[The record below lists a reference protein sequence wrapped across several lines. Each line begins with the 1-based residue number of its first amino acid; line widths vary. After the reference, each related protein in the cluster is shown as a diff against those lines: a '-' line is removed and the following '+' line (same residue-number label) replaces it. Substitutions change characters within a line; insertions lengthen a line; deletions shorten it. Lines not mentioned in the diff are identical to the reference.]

1 MRIAQQERLP
11 TGITKRVSGAPGREN
26 FAGKARRWS
35 KCWNKKVWNLRPTL
49 GDPCAHLKYQTVVS
63 FSPNEASL
71 MRFAYRVN
79 RRAGLITQP
88 LSMDEGDQND
98 DNALPYKKPRV
109 MSIGH
114 RQIMR
119 LHCCP

>member
-1 MRIAQQERLP
+1 MLEQ
-11 TGITKRVSGAPGREN
+11 
-26 FAGKARRWS
+26 
-35 KCWNKKVWNLRPTL
+35 KVWNLRSTL

-63 FSPNEASL
+63 LSPNEASL

-88 LSMDEGDQND
+88 PSMDEGDQND
-98 DNALPYKKPRV
+98 DDALPYKRPRV

-114 RQIMR
+114 RQVMR
-119 LHCCP
+119 LHCCPLSTNLQRRLVDKGHNATHKRFTWSNQTKPCG